1 MSDSTSNF
9 YINEAFNINYDVT
22 WSFMYSITGSNTSS
36 GGFSTFLF
44 GSSALEGGGTY
55 AGLGFAPYQ
64 ATQGVKDAIIGVM
77 FDSNNTITIKTAT
90 TFTTITSFSLGTLL
104 SPLIKT
110 TDVFNTIRFNFTD
123 AAQTLKISV
132 KNKENN
138 KYIDLVSVSTG
149 ISAKDTDFCKVGFSY
164 ASPMSPGNSK
174 ITFKIKD
181 IHIQGNK
188 AIPTTTYK
196 KRPDLVTDYETFY
209 ILQSPLSGKINI
221 GIPDPIS
228 TGSILYK

>member
-77 FDSNNTITIKTAT
+77 FDSSDTITIKKGT

-123 AAQTLKISV
+123 VAQTLNIAV

-138 KYIDLVSVSTG
+138 KYVTIASVNIGLT
-149 ISAKDTDFCKVGFSY
+149 AKDTDFCKVGFSY
-164 ASPMSPGNSK
+164 ASPIIPGNSK

-181 IHIQGNK
+181 IHIQGSK
-188 AIPTTTYK
+188 VVPTTIYK
-196 KRPDLVTDYETFY
+196 KRPEVQTDYETFY

-228 TGSILYK
+228 TGSLLHK